1 MPKRKNN
8 TILIKE
14 QARKLGF
21 DFCGISRAEHLKN
34 EEPRLEQWLN
44 QNMHGKMHYM
54 ADHFEKRLDPTKLV
68 EGARSV
74 ISLMYNYFPEQEL
87 NTKDN
92 YKISKYAY
100 GKDYHFVI
108 KNKLKS
114 LFSFITEH
122 IGEIRGRAFVDSAP
136 VMERVWAQR
145 SGIGWIGKNGLL
157 LNRQSG
163 SFFLLAELI
172 LDLELEADHPI
183 KDYCGSCT
191 RCMDACPTQAI
202 VEPYLLDARKCI
214 SYLTIEL
221 KDKIPQKFEDKMDDW
236 IFGCDICQDVCPWNR
251 FSQPHKE
258 PQFQPH
264 HQLKEMKK
272 SDWQEITQ
280 EVFNEMFRQSA
291 VKRTKY
297 QGLTKNIQFIAHS
310 HQMKNEK

>member
-1 MPKRKNN
+1 LPLCDTKLKLYTIRNKEVTTKFCKFNLPSKFDMPKRKNN

-54 ADHFEKRLDPTKLV
+54 ADHFEKRMDPTKLV

-114 LFSFITEH
+114 LFSFIAEH

-172 LDLELEADHPI
+172 LDLDLEADHPI

-221 KDKIPQKFEDKMDDW
+221 KDKIPQKFEDKMDVWEHAYYLNYQNRRPDY
-236 IFGCDICQDVCPWNR
+236 IAAFWNVVNW
-251 FSQPHKE
+251 
-258 PQFQPH
+258 
-264 HQLKEMKK
+264 
-272 SDWQEITQ
+272 D
-280 EVFNEMFRQSA
+280 EVASLFA
-291 VKRTKY
+291 GAK
-297 QGLTKNIQFIAHS
+297 
-310 HQMKNEK
+310 